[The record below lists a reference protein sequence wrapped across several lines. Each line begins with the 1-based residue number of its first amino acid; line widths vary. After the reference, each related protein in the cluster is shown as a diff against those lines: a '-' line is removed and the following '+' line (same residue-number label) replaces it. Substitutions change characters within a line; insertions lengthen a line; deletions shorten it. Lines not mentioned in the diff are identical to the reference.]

1 MRSCFAKPRASPA
14 AGVVGWLNTKTYYS
28 WVDQHD
34 TLGLGKDVPI
44 ATGNENDALLALV
57 PKVVH
62 FQVRPDPLAD

>member
-1 MRSCFAKPRASPA
+1 M
-14 AGVVGWLNTKTYYS
+14 VGWLNTKTYYS